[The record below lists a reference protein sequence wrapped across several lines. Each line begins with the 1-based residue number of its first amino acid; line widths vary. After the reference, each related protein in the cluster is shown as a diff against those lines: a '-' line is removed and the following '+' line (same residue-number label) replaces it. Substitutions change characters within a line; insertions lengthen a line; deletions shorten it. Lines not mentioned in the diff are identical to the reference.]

1 MMNKRITAP
10 LLALY
15 LLLERTL
22 PAQADGAMPPAEAP
36 AGVNDEAGTCGLRAR
51 STC

>member
-15 LLLERTL
+15 LLLSLL
-22 PAQADGAMPPAEAP
+22 PIYWMLTSSPP
-36 AGVNDEAGTCGLRAR
+36 
-51 STC
+51 